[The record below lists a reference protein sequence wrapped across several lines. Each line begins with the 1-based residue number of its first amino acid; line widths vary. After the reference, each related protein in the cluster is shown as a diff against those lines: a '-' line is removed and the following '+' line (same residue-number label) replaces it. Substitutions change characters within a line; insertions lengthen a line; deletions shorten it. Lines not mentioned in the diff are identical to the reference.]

1 MKTKK
6 LKTVRGY
13 SALSRTLTTL
23 GLRDHAL
30 DDDVLIE
37 VNKAQIDFPYEPYT
51 YTGGVVGFW
60 KGKDKRYFAWPE
72 VKHKTYEIYELIRD

>member
-13 SALSRTLTTL
+13 SALSRALASL
-23 GLRDHAL
+23 GLRDHGL

-37 VNKAQIDFPYEPYT
+37 VSKADIEFPYEPYT

-60 KGKDKRYFAWPE
+60 KGSDNRYFAWPQ
-72 VKHKTYEIYELIRD
+72 VKHLTYELYELIRD